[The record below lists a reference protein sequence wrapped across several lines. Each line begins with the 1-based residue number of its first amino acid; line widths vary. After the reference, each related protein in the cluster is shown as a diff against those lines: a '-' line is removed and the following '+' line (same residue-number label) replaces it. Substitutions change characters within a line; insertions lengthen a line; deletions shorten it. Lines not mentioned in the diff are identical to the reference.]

1 MRKLLYD
8 KDIREPLFDFLE
20 EKYGKTRILEEKNI
34 GISRADVVMVLEGC
48 VCGIEIKSDA
58 DTYTRL
64 AGQVK
69 DYDRYFDYNFIVVG
83 STHAKSVETHVPEHW
98 GIITVELIEEAVD
111 FYVFREPSSNPN
123 LILSDKLRIMWRPEL
138 AAIQE
143 HFMMP
148 AYKTS
153 SKEFVIGKIAAR
165 TELEAEHKNYINIT
179 ALNSMISDI
188 LFERDYNLIAEQ
200 IKEYRQ
206 KQNPN
211 KKVRKKRV
219 RYRRKTK

>member
-1 MRKLLYD
+1 MSKLLYD

>member
-1 MRKLLYD
+1 MSKLLYD

-83 STHAKSVETHVPEHW
+83 STHAKSVESHVPEHW

>member
-1 MRKLLYD
+1 MSKLLYD

-98 GIITVELIEEAVD
+98 GIITVELIEETVD

>member
-179 ALNSMISDI
+179 ALNNMISDI

-211 KKVRKKRV
+211 KRVRKKRV

>member
-1 MRKLLYD
+1 MSKILYD

-20 EKYGKTRILEEKNI
+20 VRYGKTRILEEKNI
-34 GISRADVVMVLEGC
+34 GISRADVIMVLEGF

-64 AGQVK
+64 ARQTK
-69 DYDRYFDYNFIVVG
+69 DYDRFFDYNFIVVG
-83 STHAKSVETHVPEHW
+83 SSHAGSVEMHVPEHW
-98 GIITVELIEEAVD
+98 GIITVESIDDRVD
-111 FYVFREPSSNPN
+111 FYVFREPSLNPN

-138 AAIQE
+138 AEIQE
-143 HFMMP
+143 HFLMP

-153 SKEFVIGKIAAR
+153 SKEFVIGKISAR
-165 TELEAEHKNYINIT
+165 TELEADHKNYINIT
-179 ALNSMISDI
+179 DLNCVISDI

-206 KQNPN
+206 KQNPG
-211 KKVRKKRV
+211 KKVRKKRI
-219 RYRRKTK
+219 RYKRKIK